1 MEYSNLTDEE
11 RIKLLKTE
19 QEDMIRCQIIR
30 SFSNDELMMQY
41 VFTIKYEQIRSSVT
55 YSLLKIENKI
65 KVIESLTDE
74 NAITA
79 AVMELP
85 NIEHK
90 IKMLSKIKSAHYKN
104 MIIRS
109 IKESDEEIVK
119 ALDSVED
126 EKYRALL
133 ITRIK
138 DDNLKLKYLQE
149 INDDINKSKIVM
161 TIDNDDLKVEY
172 IEKLEDR
179 AAKSFLIA
187 SLKSKELRERYLQ
200 IYDKRYEKINV
211 PDGMTIGM
219 EIECEGENSIDAYLI
234 SDILEGWD
242 SKVDS
247 SLQEGVEITSP
258 ILSNS
263 KSDAD
268 NLFLV
273 CNMLQ
278 ELGEQITPRC
288 GAHIHIGADYLKTKE
303 AYANL
308 IELWSNNEEL
318 MFLLSNKPGEILRE
332 GVIEYAS
339 PISMRIL
346 KDIEENRFDDYDTL
360 DKKQF
365 IKKVKNVQRVEKGM
379 GTVRTGINFLTTD
392 DEERHINTIEFRVS
406 NGTIDANTWI
416 ENANLFGGLVAI
428 SQRISDIQNKSIYE
442 RDEKDKSILEKFTK
456 LKSKEL
462 SDEERLDM
470 LLSLCVPEELKHIY
484 IYRYTENSKLL
495 EQNKK
500 IKEGLE
506 SLISDKPINFTTESI
521 PKIASDK
528 RMTEVKGAELELVKA
543 LQEHQNLI
551 QTNENNLRL

>member
-11 RIKLLKTE
+11 RIELLKIE

-149 INDDINKSKIVM
+149 INDNINKSKIVM

-219 EIECEGENSIDAYLI
+219 EIECEGENSVDAYLV

-365 IKKVKNVQRVEKGM
+365 IKKVKNVQRAGIGK

-416 ENANLFGGLVAI
+416 ENANLFGGLVTI
-428 SQRISDIQNKSIYE
+428 SQRISDIQKKSIYE

-462 SDEERLDM
+462 SNEERLDM
-470 LLSLCVPEELKHIY
+470 LLSLCVPEELKQIY
-484 IYRYTENSKLL
+484 IDRYTENSKLI

-506 SLISDKPINFTTESI
+506 NLISEKPINFTTESI
-521 PKIASDK
+521 PQIASDK
-528 RMTEVKGAELELVKA
+528 RMTQVKSAELELAKG

-551 QTNENNLRL
+551 QTYENNLSL